1 MDLHANEISFDEFL
15 SLLVKL
21 AVSLPRFND
30 EANAWTPAQKLTM
43 LMFRIDRGGKLFR
56 DIMTA
61 AQEIRRAGT
70 DRPGSATSLA
80 LTPNALLQ
88 ETISDIGAQ
97 LQRSDLAGGDNY
109 AELDFGNT
117 SLPSVESKHA
127 DADLWRVIRSVFD
140 YYCAFGEVS
149 EAKGAKD

>member
-21 AVSLPRFND
+21 AISLPRFND
-30 EANAWTPAQKLTM
+30 DANMWTPAQKLTM

-61 AQEIRRAGT
+61 AQEIRRE
-70 DRPGSATSLA
+70 PTSLA
-80 LTPNALLQ
+80 LTPNELLQ
-88 ETISDIGAQ
+88 DSANDVGAQ
-97 LQRSDLAGGDNY
+97 LQRSDLGSGDRY
-109 AELDFGNT
+109 ADLDFGGGKEVVQLRDT
-117 SLPSVESKHA
+117 SQSSVESKHA
-127 DADLWRVIRSVFD
+127 DSDLWRVVRAVFD

-149 EAKGAKD
+149 LRG